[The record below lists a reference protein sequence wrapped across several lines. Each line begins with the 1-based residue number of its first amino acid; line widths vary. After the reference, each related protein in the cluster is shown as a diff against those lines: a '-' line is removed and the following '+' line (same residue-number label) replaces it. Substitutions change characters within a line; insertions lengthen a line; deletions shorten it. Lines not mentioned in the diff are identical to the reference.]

1 MDAGLRARR
10 RLHSIWV
17 LSLPLRPFSPA
28 DRFDTCEVF
37 DATAVNELFVFQLGR
52 KDVVQGWEI
61 GLREACV
68 GQMRKIS
75 VPSSLG
81 FGDEALE
88 LEGRPII
95 PPNTSLHYEIRVVKI
110 ERSELPQA
118 LEVVDEEVQAKL
130 QAADR
135 AREYKHKVN
144 SPRTSK
150 HTELNLKR
158 GNHELSKKGLADHRE
173 KVADRKLRQEVL
185 RRRMSSG
192 EVGDL

>member
-1 MDAGLRARR
+1 M
-10 RLHSIWV
+10 
-17 LSLPLRPFSPA
+17 
-28 DRFDTCEVF
+28 
-37 DATAVNELFVFQLGR
+37 FQLGR

-61 GLREACV
+61 GLRSTCV

-88 LEGRPII
+88 IEGRPTI
-95 PPNTSLHYEIRVVKI
+95 PPNTSLHYEIRVVKV
-110 ERSELPQA
+110 EKSDLPQA
-118 LEVVDEEVQAKL
+118 VEVVDEEIQAKIE
-130 QAADR
+130 AADR

-150 HTELNLKR
+150 HTEQNMKTS
-158 GNHELSKKGLADHRE
+158 NHELSKKGLADHRE

-192 EVGDL
+192 KVGDL